1 METYLC
7 QYTTLCAWCG
17 DDLLAPI
24 PDSVGGD
31 SHGMCPTCLQQARHY
46 YHLERSL
53 KRCPV
58 SPAPAEMVDGE

>member
-1 METYLC
+1 METYFC

-53 KRCPV
+53 
-58 SPAPAEMVDGE
+58 AGAGGNG